1 MEKLPLLIALE
12 GPDCSGKTTILKDL
26 KELYPQVNF
35 VDRDIVSHMV
45 YNRKFKRT
53 TFWWVPV
60 DVFES
65 YWLHYHKYNERFIN
79 ILFTAD
85 SKTLAK
91 RAFRKCESFCENT
104 TFEEVQRMLEIDDYN
119 FYQMTEKL
127 YKEWGFNYIVINTD
141 EPRETNLERLR
152 KFIDGQLSV

>member
-35 VDRDIVSHMV
+35 VDRDIVSHIV

-53 TFWWVPV
+53 TFKWVPV
-60 DVFES
+60 DIFES
-65 YWLHYHKYNERFIN
+65 YWLYYYKYNETFCN

-91 RAFRKCESFCENT
+91 RAFRKCESFCENAA
-104 TFEEVQRMLEIDDYN
+104 FDEVQRMLEIDDYN
-119 FYQMTEKL
+119 FKKVTKMLNQ
-127 YKEWGFNYIVINTD
+127 EWDFPYIVINTD
-141 EPRETNLERLR
+141 NDKSKNLDIIKGFINERL
-152 KFIDGQLSV
+152 